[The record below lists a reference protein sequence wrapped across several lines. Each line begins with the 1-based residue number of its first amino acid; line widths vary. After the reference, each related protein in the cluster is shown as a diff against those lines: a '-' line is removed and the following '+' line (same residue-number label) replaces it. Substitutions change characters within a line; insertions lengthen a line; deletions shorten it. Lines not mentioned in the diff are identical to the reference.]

1 LPEVSDNRAYIGAWQ
16 MLTVGLWGSLEIQV
30 DPYTYALT
38 GQLRLIGS
46 LWVDIVVRLPAA
58 FVTIGPLSV
67 LAP

>member
-1 LPEVSDNRAYIGAWQ
+1 

-46 LWVDIVVRLPAA
+46 LWVDIAVRVPAA
-58 FVTIGPLSV
+58 FAALGPLLV
-67 LAP
+67 VTP